1 VFCHVPAFENVTLM
15 EERNMTQRLNVA
27 AVDPRV
33 LKPLYE
39 AEAYVA
45 KSSLEPAL
53 RHLVTLRAS
62 QINGCAFCIAM
73 HNRELAEI
81 GEAGDRVWGLPAW
94 REASWYSDRERAA
107 LEWTEALTLVANGH
121 PSDELYARVNRHF
134 DEREMVALTLAVTMI
149 NTWNRF
155 SIGFGMPP
163 EAAEAVLA
171 QSRSLVAS

>member
-1 VFCHVPAFENVTLM
+1 
-15 EERNMTQRLNVA
+15 MTQRLDFA
-27 AVDPRV
+27 HVDPRM

-39 AEAYVA
+39 AAAYVG
-45 KSSLEPAL
+45 KSTLEPAIQ
-53 RHLVTLRAS
+53 HFVTLRAS

-94 REASWYSDRERAA
+94 REASWYSERERAA

-121 PSDELYARVNRHF
+121 PSDELYARVSRQF
-134 DEREMVALTLAVTMI
+134 DQSEMVALTLAVTVI

-155 SIGFGMPP
+155 SIGFSMPP
-163 EAAEAVLA
+163 EAAGATLA
-171 QSRSLVAS
+171 QVRATVAS

>member
-1 VFCHVPAFENVTLM
+1 MTL
-15 EERNMTQRLNVA
+15 RLNVA
-27 AVDPRV
+27 TVDPRV

-39 AEAYVA
+39 AGAYVA
-45 KSSLEPAL
+45 HSSLESAL
-53 RHLVTLRAS
+53 QHLVTLRAS
-62 QINGCAFCIAM
+62 QINNCAFCIAM

-81 GEAGDRVWGLPAW
+81 GEAGDRVWGLSAW

-121 PSDELYARVNRHF
+121 PSDELYARVNEHF
-134 DEREMVALTLAVTMI
+134 DEREMVALTLAITMI

-163 EAAEAVLA
+163 EAAEGVLA
-171 QSRSLVAS
+171 QLRTPVAP

>member
-1 VFCHVPAFENVTLM
+1 
-15 EERNMTQRLNVA
+15 MTQRLDYA
-27 AVDPRV
+27 TVDPRA
-33 LKPLYE
+33 LTPLYE
-39 AEAYVA
+39 AGAYVA
-45 KSSLEPAL
+45 KSTLEPAIQ
-53 RHLVTLRAS
+53 HFVTLRAS

-121 PSDELYARVNRHF
+121 PSDELYARVSRQF
-134 DEREMVALTLAVTMI
+134 DQREMVALTLAVTTI

-155 SIGFGMPP
+155 SIGFKMPP
-163 EAAEAVLA
+163 EAAGATLA
-171 QSRSLVAS
+171 QLRAAVAS

>member
-1 VFCHVPAFENVTLM
+1 
-15 EERNMTQRLNVA
+15 MTQRLDFST
-27 AVDPRV
+27 VDPRA

-39 AEAYVA
+39 AGAYLA
-45 KSSLEPAL
+45 QSTLEPAIQ
-53 RHLVTLRAS
+53 HFVTLRAS

-121 PSDELYARVNRHF
+121 PSDALYERVSRHF
-134 DEREMVALTLAVTMI
+134 DQREMVALTLAVTLI

-171 QSRSLVAS
+171 QLRVPVAS